1 MSTRH
6 TDRSSEVGASSEV
19 LGTAAVDGRVLRGER
34 TRTAIVEALLQL
46 LEQGESRPTARMIAA
61 RAGVSVRSIFQH
73 FDDLEGLYGDL
84 VTVQAARVQ
93 PLVDALSDSGD
104 VEARVDDIV
113 RQRSEL
119 FEAIAPMRHAV
130 GTRARHSAVL
140 ARRIRELSDMLHRQ
154 VGEQFRQELAGEG
167 ADLALALDLI
177 CSFESWDHLREHH
190 GLDVAG
196 AAEVLRGSLRRLLA
210 VT

>member
-6 TDRSSEVGASSEV
+6 TDRPGEVGASSEV
-19 LGTAAVDGRVLRGER
+19 SRTAAVDGRVLRGER

-46 LEQGESRPTARMIAA
+46 LEQGETRPTARMIAA

-104 VEARVDDIV
+104 VEARIDDIV

-140 ARRIRELSDMLHRQ
+140 ARRIRELSETLHRQ
-154 VGEQFRQELAGEG
+154 VGDQFSHELAGQG
-167 ADLALALDLI
+167 ADLTLALDVI
-177 CSFESWDHLREHH
+177 CSFESWDRLREHH

-196 AAEVLRGSLRRLLA
+196 AAEVLRSSLRRLLA